1 MIHYETANGRVET
14 QVSWRFVGSF
24 RVRSDI
30 YTGEVERFGVID
42 ASVGW
47 QLPFVDDTRLSLTVQ
62 NLTNNRHR
70 EFVDVPEI
78 GRLAILR
85 LTHEL

>member
-1 MIHYETANGRVET
+1 
-14 QVSWRFVGSF
+14 
-24 RVRSDI
+24 
-30 YTGEVERFGVID
+30 
-42 ASVGW
+42 
-47 QLPFVDDTRLSLTVQ
+47 VDDTRLSLTVQ